1 MIYGITIRNS
11 CTNPSSMWF
20 KDQSFEL
27 ITRNYLGV
35 VVETESKNILLESLK
50 PGLLDAGIE
59 SSD

>member
-1 MIYGITIRNS
+1 
-11 CTNPSSMWF
+11 MWF